1 MPPVRSSFTALTFY
15 RCELLSLTT
24 DDLDSMSLEFPHIYA
39 EILEDAQSKY
49 QIEVAA
55 KLEAIEKGK
64 EAEVEREEA
73 EAAAI

>member
-1 MPPVRSSFTALTFY
+1 
-15 RCELLSLTT
+15 
-24 DDLDSMSLEFPHIYA
+24 MSLEFPHIYA